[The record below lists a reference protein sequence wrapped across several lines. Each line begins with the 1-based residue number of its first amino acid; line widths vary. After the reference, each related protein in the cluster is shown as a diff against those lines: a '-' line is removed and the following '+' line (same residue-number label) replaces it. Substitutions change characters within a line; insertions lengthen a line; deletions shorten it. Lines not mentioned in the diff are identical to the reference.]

1 MVSSTQDLP
10 IRDVKHGS
18 TVAEISPV
26 PYFDPD
32 PANALVTSQNSF
44 LGQSTPSE
52 VKSIADTSDQPTI
65 LEAKQMKQESLLSN
79 STLVS
84 QVDEPRED
92 PIQPDEIVD
101 FDRSEGAS
109 KTHDFD
115 IVAPDK
121 PGTPAENSPLE
132 SAATLPRPDVETY
145 ISPEHTPATDLP
157 DRNVPASSAR
167 EQGPLIYRSNE
178 KVKKGPSPEPKT
190 SISPNPTCSGP
201 SEPTKRHTNRE
212 LARIALVCANGAGM
226 SAVQITEWLAS
237 TFSYLKKGQ
246 GAWEKSLKSVLS
258 LQPEFRSEKPAES
271 TPEARVLYSLANAAV
286 RVKYEQE
293 YQSYLPPASVPGPQ
307 EGRQKARKSTPQ
319 CHGVDTVKQF
329 ECDQSGLPSQIKSSI
344 TKAVKSAPSQRTV
357 PTHDSLPKQS
367 MSEVTSND
375 EPRYN
380 PFERTTAPRP
390 KIAPLDDLEAE
401 RETSLR
407 SVYPLDMAPSVE
419 TMTPEEKAAK
429 IAEIKARPSRKQF
442 FGSNWRLAHVRRY
455 GRQDIHDESDG
466 AWRSGHESVTND
478 CDENRSLL
486 QVFNLPSNARPFS
499 DGNELAFRDS
509 TLVSDG
515 NELAFRDSTLVSD
528 GSFRMYGIMH

>member
-52 VKSIADTSDQPTI
+52 MKSIADTSDQPTI

-157 DRNVPASSAR
+157 DRTVPASSAR

-201 SEPTKRHTNRE
+201 SEPTNRHTNRE

-344 TKAVKSAPSQRTV
+344 TKAVKSTPSQRTV
-357 PTHDSLPKQS
+357 PNHDSLPKQS

-515 NELAFRDSTLVSD
+515 
-528 GSFRMYGIMH
+528 SFRMYGIMH